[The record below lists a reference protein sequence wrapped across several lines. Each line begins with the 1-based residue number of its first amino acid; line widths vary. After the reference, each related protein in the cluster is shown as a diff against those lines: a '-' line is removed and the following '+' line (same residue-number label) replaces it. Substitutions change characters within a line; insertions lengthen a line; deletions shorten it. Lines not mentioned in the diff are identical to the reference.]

1 MGLFFHYA
9 DSVDSMKN
17 LLFDELSKDDEDIFI
32 PQRIIV
38 PNINVKRWLQ
48 LEIAGKNGICAN
60 LDLSY
65 LEKTLI
71 TLLDECSDEK
81 ADYHKYIFL
90 GDNDRQIDLQL
101 MVLSVLENGKN
112 EADMQPVY
120 RYLGENTERKDTQTR
135 LWQLAEKL
143 AYYFREYEYQ
153 RSQMIEAW
161 RNDKTFFDNEK
172 ESVIKMELCQR
183 AIYRKIFCEDN
194 CLTEKYGK
202 DKIYTTLPIYAKNKL
217 HKIDLQPQPTNR
229 KKIFIFGLSQISAFH
244 FKLIVHLQKYY
255 DFHIFQ
261 QNFFAAFRNERHI
274 SWNDIEFDLQKKEP
288 NELVRC
294 WGKTFSENFKVFKD
308 ACKNTKVSAEYR
320 IDKTY
325 EPKTI
330 LDRLKFS
337 ILNKEEPEQN
347 IQPDCSLQIFGAPSL
362 RREAE
367 TVVDSI
373 LANLKADPTLS
384 QTDIAILVPD
394 MDIYQQH
401 LRNVFYEADCGLRY
415 NLSNINAG
423 TESLFA
429 NALICAL
436 QTAVG
441 SFTRPEIVRLWQN
454 PCFAAVHTSEATFEQ
469 WLDWIDKLNVFYC
482 YDKEDKANY
491 SSAKTLHFTWENAL
505 RRMRLGRLMG
515 NSPENTNINPEINPA
530 PLCGTDELE
539 LFCTTMED
547 LFLAF
552 KEMQQPHTG
561 EEWKNLINNFT
572 QRFLTI
578 PEDLQTEEMPVKQN
592 LEQLLN
598 SLERFDTLFENS
610 QTTFENS
617 QTTFENSQTGEKR
630 KWDMIYI
637 LSFLQTYISEMPVR
651 RGRYLTEGITISA
664 MTPMKPV
671 PFKIVY
677 IMGLGEKNFPRH
689 SDKSTLDL
697 RNAKKLQGDLTN
709 SENDNYLF
717 LELLSATRSKLY
729 LSYVSQ
735 DLAKDQEQ
743 YPSPV
748 LTQLLR
754 EVQKWCGNFQIMQT
768 DILWESYD
776 NLKIPLNNGLEQFS
790 ANDILGCH
798 NDKRRK
804 IGYAYISQSEEE
816 ISCKDMSSK
825 YPKISYTKLCKKL
838 FNDDTKN
845 KTLPE
850 ITTEQLK
857 KNLNSFEEPKS
868 STEQKKLTEI
878 LLYNLELF
886 LKNPAEERMRNTL
899 LINRDVDF
907 LEKDSRYDKEGEKF
921 AGEYNYYD
929 TNTAE
934 ELHWQYLCAKD
945 YSDYEQLKFHNA
957 QVGGSFPEAV
967 FGDLL
972 NEKYSESIDNI
983 FSLLKEESEEII
995 IQMGKLSYAGAI
1007 NFHTGKETK
1016 WQLLNADFKDIP
1028 LIGKWKHCLVSEEN
1042 RTIALILPGMQKN
1055 NSHCLLKLLKAYLFA
1070 GFLMQHK
1077 EASGFSV
1084 KIFWFVDSKKTL
1096 FSFKAEQA
1104 AATDFLDAIINEYIT
1119 DCSYDLLPL
1128 EAIFKNM
1135 PTEIDNSGY
1144 ACILENEIN
1153 ASSYNAP
1160 SIAEKLPVSLK
1171 LSDPQVPQNAR
1182 DKVLRRFWNKIP
1194 DKLKCSLQ

>member
-9 DSVDSMKN
+9 DSVDSMKS
-17 LLFDELSKDDEDIFI
+17 LLFDELYKDDEDIFI

-48 LEIAGKNGICAN
+48 LEIAEKNGICAN

-71 TLLDECSDEK
+71 DLLDECSNEK
-81 ADYHKYIFL
+81 SDYQKYIFL

-112 EADMQPVY
+112 DINMQPVY

-153 RSQMIEAW
+153 RSQMIDAW
-161 RNDKTFFDNEK
+161 RNNKTFFGNEK
-172 ESVIKMELCQR
+172 KSVVKMEQCQR
-183 AIYRKIFCEDN
+183 AIYRKIFCDDD
-194 CLTEKYGK
+194 CLTKKYGK
-202 DKIYTTLPIYAKNKL
+202 DKIYTTLPIYAENKL
-217 HKIDLQPQPTNR
+217 RKIDLQPQPENR

-261 QNFFAAFRNERHI
+261 QNFFAAFRNEHEI
-274 SWNDIEFDLQKKEP
+274 AWNDMEIDLQKSEP

-294 WGKTFSENFKVFKD
+294 WGKTFSENFKVFNE
-308 ACKNTKVSAEYR
+308 ACRNTKVSAEYR
-320 IDKTY
+320 ISEADK
-325 EPKTI
+325 PKTI
-330 LDRLKFS
+330 LDRLKLS
-337 ILNKEEPEQN
+337 IINKEEPKQN
-347 IQPDCSLQIFGAPSL
+347 IQPDCSLQIFGSPSL

-373 LANLKADPTLS
+373 IANLKADPTLS

-394 MDIYQQH
+394 MDVYQQH
-401 LRNVFYEADCGLRY
+401 LRNVFYETDCGLRY
-415 NLSNINAG
+415 NLSDINAG

-454 PCFAAVHTSEATFEQ
+454 PCFAAVHTSEETFEK
-469 WLDWIDKLNVFYC
+469 WLNWINELNVFYC
-482 YDKEDKANY
+482 YDKNDKANY
-491 SSAKTLHFTWENAL
+491 SSAETMHFTWENAL

-515 NSPENTNINPEINPA
+515 KSPENTNINPEINPA
-530 PLCGTDELE
+530 PLCDPNELE

-547 LFLAF
+547 LFAAF
-552 KEMQQPHTG
+552 KEMQKPHTG
-561 EEWKNLINNFT
+561 EEWKNLITDFT
-572 QRFLTI
+572 QRFLAI
-578 PEDLQTEEMPVKQN
+578 PEDLQFEEMPVKQN
-592 LEQLLN
+592 LEMLLN
-598 SLERFDTLFENS
+598 SLERFDTLFEND
-610 QTTFENS
+610 QTE
-617 QTTFENSQTGEKR
+617 EKR

-637 LSFLQTYISEMPVR
+637 LSFLQTHISEMPVR

-677 IMGLGEKNFPRH
+677 IMGLGEINFPRH

-709 SENDNYLF
+709 SENDSYLF
-717 LELLSATRSKLY
+717 LELLCAARNKLY

-735 DLAKDQEQ
+735 DLEKDQEL

-754 EVQKWCGNFQIMQT
+754 EIKKWCGGFQIIQT

-776 NLKIPLNNGLEQFS
+776 NLKIPLNDVSMQPA
-790 ANDILGCH
+790 ANDVLGCR

-804 IGYAYISQSEEE
+804 IGYAHIRQSAHISQ
-816 ISCKDMSSK
+816 DSK
-825 YPKISYTKLCKKL
+825 KINREYPEVSYTKLCKKL
-838 FNDDTKN
+838 FSDDPKN

-850 ITTEQLK
+850 ITVEQL
-857 KNLNSFEEPKS
+857 
-868 STEQKKLTEI
+868 QKKLSSFEDPKSGAVKKDLTEI
-878 LLYNLELF
+878 SLYDLELF
-886 LKNPAEERMRNTL
+886 LKNPAEERMKNTL
-899 LINRDVDF
+899 LINRNIDF
-907 LEKDSRYDKEGEKF
+907 LEEDSRYDKEYENF
-921 AGEYNYYD
+921 AGEYGYYD
-929 TNTAE
+929 TATAE
-934 ELHWQYLCAKD
+934 ELQWMYLCGED
-945 YSDYEQLKFHNA
+945 YSAYEQRKFHNA
-957 QVGGSFPEAV
+957 QVDGFFPEAV

-972 NEKYSESIDNI
+972 NEKYSESINEN
-983 FSLLKEESEEII
+983 FSYLKEESEKII
-995 IQMGKLSYAGAI
+995 AQMGELSYAGAI
-1007 NFHTGKETK
+1007 NFHTGKETM
-1016 WQLLNADFKDIP
+1016 WQLLNADFKNIP
-1028 LIGKWKHCLVSEEN
+1028 LVGKWKHCLVSEET
-1042 RTIALILPGMQKN
+1042 RKIAIVLPGTQN
-1055 NSHCLLKLLKAYLFA
+1055 ANSYCFSKLLKAYLFA
-1070 GFLMQHK
+1070 GFLVQHK
-1077 EASGFSV
+1077 KTSDFSI
-1084 KIFWFVDSKKTL
+1084 KIFWFVDSAETM
-1096 FSFKAEQA
+1096 FSFTVKRK
-1104 AATDFLDAIINEYIT
+1104 AATDFLDTIVNEYIT
-1119 DCSYDLLPL
+1119 DCNYDLLPL
-1128 EAIFKNM
+1128 NAVFENM
-1135 PTEIDNSGY
+1135 PIEIDNSGY
-1144 ACILENEIN
+1144 DCILEDKIN
-1153 ASSYNAP
+1153 APRYNSS
-1160 SIAEKLPVSLK
+1160 SIAERLPVSLK
-1171 LSDPQVPQNAR
+1171 LSKPQVPPDAR

-1194 DKLKCSLQ
+1194 DEIKRSLQ